1 MTSKKA
7 KQKTKARA
15 KAAIKKAKAKTKIE
29 LPPFDKYYYYHS
41 SVQNPDSD
49 IEYLTNAYKELRG
62 KDALIFREDFC
73 GTFANCCKWVSTMP
87 ERTAIGVDLDP
98 EPIEYGRKNYFSKL
112 NEEQQSRITILEEN
126 VLNDKL
132 PKADLVCALNFSYNI
147 FKERKVLK
155 EYFSKVL
162 TTLNDDGVFV
172 LDIFGGSQCYEANE
186 EETEYTDAKYS
197 YFWDQKSFNPINS
210 HALFNIHFKRK
221 GEAKRE
227 GVFVYDWR
235 LWTIA
240 ELRDLLDEAGFK
252 SSHVYWEGTTKDG
265 EGDGEFSIT
274 EQGEECD
281 SWVAYIA
288 ACK

>member
-1 MTSKKA
+1 MTSKRANNKKA
-7 KQKTKARA
+7 AKL
-15 KAAIKKAKAKTKIE
+15 KAAIKKAKAKTRID
-29 LPPFDKYYYYHS
+29 LPPFDKFFYYHS

-49 IEYLTNAYKELRG
+49 IDYLTSAYKELRG
-62 KDALIFREDFC
+62 KEALVFREDFC
-73 GTFANCCKWVSTMP
+73 GTFANCCKWVSTLP
-87 ERTAIGVDLDP
+87 ERTAIGIDLDP
-98 EPIEYGRKNYFSKL
+98 EPIQYGKDHYLPKV
-112 NEEQQSRITILEEN
+112 EQEAQNRISILQEN
-126 VLNDKL
+126 VLKKDL

-147 FKERKVLK
+147 FKERKLLK
-155 EYFSKVL
+155 EYFINVL
-162 TTLNDDGVFV
+162 ADLNKDGVFV

-186 EETEYTDAKYS
+186 EETEYTDLKYS
-197 YFWDQKSFNPINS
+197 YYWDQKSFNPINS

-240 ELRDLLDEAGFK
+240 ELRDLLHEAGFG
-252 SSHVYWEGTTKDG
+252 SSHVYWEGTTPDG
-265 EGDGEFSIT
+265 EGDGEFSRT
-274 EQGEECD
+274 EQGEECE